1 MLATQNRI
9 SIFKPRKDKKGYTR
23 TLLTI
28 PQLKSRL
35 TRHGIS
41 YKIKMSKFGMLA
53 PGSEILRSVTD
64 ILEEMDSTRPFSENE
79 SPPVA
84 TDQEMTTGRESGLA
98 YKRQLIQLERQ
109 YDEAVRSGRGTAFY
123 RGMLGTRLGRV
134 LLYKMM
140 LVHLEPDMLRQSADS
155 RERAYNTAYT
165 FFRERP
171 EEERIRFAT
180 IYANRIAA
188 TRRRYYFITYINLNR
203 ADYNFR
209 ETPQE
214 IEKEK
219 MDAYR
224 AYMADKG
231 IIVSPTTR
239 FPEAGWDIID
249 PKFLLIENITG
260 FGRRMKFGM
269 QSLDAT
275 SRAMRRSALRS
286 GNAPYTNVYSE
297 ISDLTSRNPGRT
309 SEAARG
315 SAILVSAVRAA
326 QIAEMRAAAARM
338 RERVEA
344 HRAAARARY
353 REQQL
358 TGRGGSGDF
367 EDTTSTGFGRRM
379 KFGMEAP
386 SDVPANAHAGPST
399 EHQSPPWRDSPDPP
413 FHGMSEEDYNEVQAM
428 IRSRPQRR
436 RQPRQPLTPE
446 QLAARAERWERRAEE
461 LESRGE
467 SSEGWTEWRDGQRVP
482 LPSWREILEARRI
495 RNQPFQSAVQN
506 AVARYL
512 ESNPPGAGAA
522 FGVLQPTRSVSDS
535 RNIRRDS
542 EEALREMWNLRRNR
556 ARERMRREIAGDIIF
571 PDRPWHRAAPP
582 YATTIQRYARGMIAR
597 NMN

>member
-1 MLATQNRI
+1 
-9 SIFKPRKDKKGYTR
+9 
-23 TLLTI
+23 
-28 PQLKSRL
+28 
-35 TRHGIS
+35 
-41 YKIKMSKFGMLA
+41 MLA
-53 PGSEILRSVTD
+53 PGSEVLRPVTE
-64 ILEEMDSTRPFSENE
+64 ILEEMASTRPFSENE

-84 TDQEMTTGRESGLA
+84 TDQEMTTGRESGWA
-98 YKRQLIQLERQ
+98 YKRQLMQLELQ
-109 YDEAVRSGRGTAFY
+109 YDAARRTGRGMEFY

-140 LVHLEPDMLRQSADS
+140 LVNLEPDMLRQSADS
-155 RERAYNTAYT
+155 RERAYNAAYT
-165 FFRERP
+165 FFSERP

-180 IYANRIAA
+180 IYANGIAA
-188 TRRRYYFITYINLNR
+188 TRRRYFFITNINLNR

-239 FPEAGWDIID
+239 FPEAGWDKID
-249 PKFLLIENITG
+249 PKFLLIEQVTG
-260 FGRRMKFGM
+260 FGRR
-269 QSLDAT
+269 T
-275 SRAMRRSALRS
+275 
-286 GNAPYTNVYSE
+286 
-297 ISDLTSRNPGRT
+297 
-309 SEAARG
+309 
-315 SAILVSAVRAA
+315 
-326 QIAEMRAAAARM
+326 
-338 RERVEA
+338 
-344 HRAAARARY
+344 
-353 REQQL
+353 
-358 TGRGGSGDF
+358 
-367 EDTTSTGFGRRM
+367 
-379 KFGMEAP
+379 KFGMEQQ
-386 SDVPANAHAGPST
+386 N
-399 EHQSPPWRDSPDPP
+399 PPWRDSQEPP
-413 FHGMSEEDYNEVQAM
+413 FYGMTEEDYNEVQAM
-428 IRSRPQRR
+428 IRSRPQRQ
-436 RQPRQPLTPE
+436 RQPRQPMTPE
-446 QLAARAERWERRAEE
+446 RLALRAEMWERRAEE

-522 FGVLQPTRSVSDS
+522 FGVLQPTRSISDS

-542 EEALREMWNLRRNR
+542 EDALREMWNLRRKR
-556 ARERMRREIAGDIIF
+556 VRDRMRREIAGDIIF

-597 NMN
+597 NTI

>member
-1 MLATQNRI
+1 MIRRKLNYGNDWFDTLHSELRVPVEPMTVMYPQMAPCPPGYKYRPKRKPGQRKCTKETVKSVLSFLQMLATQNRI

-41 YKIKMSKFGMLA
+41 YKIKNISKFGMLA
-53 PGSEILRSVTD
+53 PGSENLRSVTD

-84 TDQEMTTGRESGLA
+84 TDQEMTTGRESGWA
-98 YKRQLIQLERQ
+98 YKQQLMQLELQ
-109 YDEAVRSGRGTAFY
+109 YDQARRTGRGTEFY
-123 RGMLGTRLGRV
+123 HGMLRTRLGRV

-140 LVHLEPDMLRQSADS
+140 LVHFEPDMLRRSADS
-155 RERAYNTAYT
+155 RERAYNAAYT
-165 FFRERP
+165 FFREKP

-180 IYANRIAA
+180 IYANGIAA
-188 TRRRYYFITYINLNR
+188 TSRRYFFITDINLNR
-203 ADYNFR
+203 AHYNFR

-231 IIVSPTTR
+231 IIVSPATR
-239 FPEAGWDIID
+239 FPEAGWDKVD
-249 PKFLLIENITG
+249 HKFLLIEQATG

-275 SRAMRRSALRS
+275 SRAMRRTALRS

-309 SEAARG
+309 SEAARV

-338 RERVEA
+338 REMVEA
-344 HRAAARARY
+344 RRAAARARY
-353 REQQL
+353 IEQQL

-367 EDTTSTGFGRRM
+367 EDTTST
-379 KFGMEAP
+379 
-386 SDVPANAHAGPST
+386 
-399 EHQSPPWRDSPDPP
+399 
-413 FHGMSEEDYNEVQAM
+413 
-428 IRSRPQRR
+428 
-436 RQPRQPLTPE
+436 
-446 QLAARAERWERRAEE
+446 RAIEY
-461 LESRGE
+461 
-467 SSEGWTEWRDGQRVP
+467 D
-482 LPSWREILEARRI
+482 
-495 RNQPFQSAVQN
+495 
-506 AVARYL
+506 
-512 ESNPPGAGAA
+512 
-522 FGVLQPTRSVSDS
+522 
-535 RNIRRDS
+535 
-542 EEALREMWNLRRNR
+542 
-556 ARERMRREIAGDIIF
+556 
-571 PDRPWHRAAPP
+571 
-582 YATTIQRYARGMIAR
+582 
-597 NMN
+597 